1 MNRKSQ
7 KTRHILALS
16 GGKDSAA
23 LAVYLRDKI
32 QDLEYVFMDTGHEL
46 PQTYEYLDRIRAVLG
61 IEIKALKSKRDF
73 DFYLGIYNGCL
84 PSPQNR
90 WCTKQLKII
99 PYEKYIGMERTIS
112 YVALRA
118 DEDRMGYI
126 SHKPNI
132 IPKYPFIEDD
142 IVKADVIEIL
152 EESGLGLPGYYSWR
166 SRSGCYFC
174 FFQRKYEWVGLYDH
188 HPELFEKAL
197 QYESNH
203 SDGRTYTWIEGEPL
217 EQLLA
222 RRDAIPPEVSN
233 KSGKPASKKLCDRLQ
248 SLRFSVGDK
257 SVLRGTS
264 LAVNPEEHLPCLI
277 CTP

>member
-1 MNRKSQ
+1 MNRKSDQ
-7 KTRHILALS
+7 TRHILALS

-32 QDLEYVFMDTGHEL
+32 PNLEYVFMDTGHEL
-46 PQTYEYLDRIRAVLG
+46 PETYEYLDRIRAVLG
-61 IEIKALKSKRDF
+61 IEIQALKSKRDF
-73 DFYLGIYNGCL
+73 DFYLDIYNGCL

-99 PYEKYIGMERTIS
+99 PYEKHIGSDHVIS

-132 IPKYPFIEDD
+132 IPRYPFIEDD

-174 FFQRKYEWVGLYDH
+174 FFQRRYEWIGLYDH
-188 HPELFEKAL
+188 HPDLFESAI

-203 SDGRTYTWIEGEPL
+203 SDGRIYTWIEGEPL

-222 RRDAIPPEVSN
+222 RRDTISPDDSA
-233 KSGKPASKKLCDRLQ
+233 KSRVPSKKLCDRLQ
-248 SLRFSVGDK
+248 SLRFTVGQR
-257 SVLRGTS
+257 SVLKGTDI
-264 LAVNPEEHLPCLI
+264 AVSPEEHEPCLI
-277 CTP
+277 CTL